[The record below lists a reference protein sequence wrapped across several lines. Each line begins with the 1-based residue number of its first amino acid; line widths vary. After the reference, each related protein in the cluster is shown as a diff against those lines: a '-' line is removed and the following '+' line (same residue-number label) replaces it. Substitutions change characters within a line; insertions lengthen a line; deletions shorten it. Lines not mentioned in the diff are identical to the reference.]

1 MKNTKTFQN
10 LMNAFAGESQA
21 YQRYSMYS
29 KVAGKEGWSNIAA
42 IFDET
47 AINEQQHAK
56 QFFNLMCDMVGEDN
70 MPEFMSLTASYPIAK
85 STTYANLMFSA
96 NGEKDEVVDYKEMAK
111 IAEEEG
117 FKDAATK
124 FNLIADV
131 EGHHASRYEKMAELL
146 KIEQVVRKEERVQWK
161 CMKCGYIHNGKAAP
175 AVCPICDHP
184 SGYFEKYE
192 LNI

>member
-21 YQRYSMYS
+21 YQRYTMYS

-56 QFFNLMCDMVGEDN
+56 QFFNLMCDMVGEDG
-70 MPEFMSLTASYPIAK
+70 MPEFMPLTASYPIAK
-85 STTYANLMFSA
+85 STTYANLMFAA

-111 IAEEEG
+111 VAEEEG

>member
-21 YQRYSMYS
+21 YQRYTMYS

-56 QFFNLMCDMVGEDN
+56 QFFNLMCDMVGEEN
-70 MPEFMSLTASYPIAK
+70 MPEFMPLTANYPIAK
-85 STTYANLMFSA
+85 SGTYSNLMFSA

-117 FKDAATK
+117 FKDAALK
-124 FNLIADV
+124 FDLIADV
-131 EGHHASRYEKMAELL
+131 EGHHANRYEKMAELL
-146 KIEQVVRKEERVQWK
+146 KIEQVVKKEERVQWK
-161 CMKCGYIHNGKAAP
+161 CMKCGYIHNGKSAP
-175 AVCPICDHP
+175 AVCPICNHP